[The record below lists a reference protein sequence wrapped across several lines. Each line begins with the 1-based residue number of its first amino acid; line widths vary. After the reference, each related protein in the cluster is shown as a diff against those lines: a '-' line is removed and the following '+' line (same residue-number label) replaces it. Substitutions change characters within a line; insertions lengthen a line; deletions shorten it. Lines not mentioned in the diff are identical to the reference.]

1 MAQDASKR
9 RLTTNAPSEGR
20 PAQTRPQGAP
30 TRRRNAGLAGTKI
43 NPMEKQTV
51 PKWAALAA
59 ATMIVLAAASLSF
72 AISMLVTSGPKT
84 KEVEVIPEVNGC
96 DYCRVAAVRADLHAL
111 SERQAFIKVAN
122 VVNPELTACADQVSG
137 YVEWRMAMAISGHET
152 SWGRTGVGRFNNLG
166 GIQSKKAGRTFKH
179 YATKCDGLEDVIL
192 TLRKPLYVEKAIAAV
207 GATWCGGVPG
217 CEPWA
222 ESVTLIYGAIDGL
235 TGPTAR
241 TQTN

>member
-1 MAQDASKR
+1 MK
-9 RLTTNAPSEGR
+9 NE
-20 PAQTRPQGAP
+20 
-30 TRRRNAGLAGTKI
+30 
-43 NPMEKQTV
+43 TV
-51 PKWAALAA
+51 PRWAAWTAVA
-59 ATMIVLAAASLSF
+59 IVGMELVAIGF
-72 AISMLVTSGPKT
+72 AISSREASRPSVTEDK
-84 KEVEVIPEVNGC
+84 PEVTGC
-96 DYCRVAAVRADLHAL
+96 EYCRVASVRIDLDAQA
-111 SERQAFIKVAN
+111 ERQAFVKVAEI
-122 VVNPELTACADQVSG
+122 VNQDLVACADQVSG
-137 YVEWRMAMAISGHET
+137 YREWRMAMAISGHET
-152 SWGRTGVGRFNNLG
+152 SWGRTGVGRFNNMG

-235 TGPTAR
+235 TGPESR